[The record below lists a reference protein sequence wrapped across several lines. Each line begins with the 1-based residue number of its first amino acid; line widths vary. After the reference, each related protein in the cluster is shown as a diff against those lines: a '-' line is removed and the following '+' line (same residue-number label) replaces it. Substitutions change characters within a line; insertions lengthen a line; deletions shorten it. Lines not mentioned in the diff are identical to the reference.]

1 MIVAVSGRGDVSGFF
16 NTQMVLDLNGKCIEL
31 IVPRC
36 SLEYSDCASMN
47 YLIMVFCVR
56 DLRGYRRSHKTLY
69 YTILSVSL
77 NITYNVK
84 FTF

>member
-16 NTQMVLDLNGKCIEL
+16 NTQMVLDLNGKCIEF

-36 SLEYSDCASMN
+36 SLEYSACASMN

-56 DLRGYRRSHKTLY
+56 DLRGYRWLPQDALLHD
-69 YTILSVSL
+69 SVGL
-77 NITYNVK
+77 FKHYLQC
-84 FTF
+84 